1 MYIMAKFRMI
11 HTAFWDDSKV
21 NEKMTPEDRYF
32 FLYLLTNGHTTE
44 VGIYQITKEQMAC
57 ETGYSIKSIH
67 SLIQR
72 FTEHYKLIKYNEQT
86 YEMAIRNWGRY
97 HFNEGGKPGMD
108 CIQGELKL
116 VKELSLIQ
124 FVAERIKKPEIKKM
138 YTLFYESLYDMSMT
152 QGQEQNRV
160 SRLYIQYKNVSSFY
174 QNNFGVESPFITDKL
189 TYAVNEFGEIIVME
203 AMKKA
208 LSGNKRNW
216 NYVNGILKKWRD
228 HKVKTLDDIKAL
240 DIKIENR
247 RSQSSGH
254 RRSTRV
260 ENSPAWFRKQPE
272 TAEQPNE
279 IDADFEREKQEL
291 LALLQKREQKINK
304 FG

>member
-1 MYIMAKFRMI
+1 MAKFRMV

-32 FLYLLTNGHTTE
+32 FLYLLTNGSTTE

-57 ETGYSIKSIH
+57 EMGYSIESIH
-67 SLIQR
+67 SLVQR
-72 FTEHYKLIKYNEQT
+72 FTDHYKLIKYSEQT
-86 YEMAIRNWGRY
+86 CEMAIRNWGRY
-97 HFNEGGKPGMD
+97 HFNEGGKLVMD
-108 CIQGELKL
+108 CIQAELKL

-124 FVAERIKKPEIKKM
+124 FVAERIEKPEIKTM
-138 YTLFYESLYDMSMT
+138 YTMYYDSLYDTSMKRG
-152 QGQEQNRV
+152 QKQQEQNRA
-160 SRLYIQYKNVSSFY
+160 SRSYFQYKNVSSFY

-189 TYAVNEFGEIIVME
+189 THAINEFGEVIVME
-203 AMKKA
+203 AMKKT

-228 HKVKTLDDIKAL
+228 HKVKTLGDIKAL
-240 DIKIENR
+240 DIEIENS

-254 RRSTRV
+254 RGSTRV
-260 ENSPAWFRKQPE
+260 ENPPAWFGKSE
-272 TAEQPNE
+272 MAEQPNE

-291 LALLQKREQKINK
+291 LALLQKRERKINK
-304 FG
+304 LG